1 MQRANEKQNE
11 MIYQLNE
18 MLREAKR
25 AMAADKASGQVDREK
40 LEASVRQLTT
50 VALFVGGAILACNIV
65 LILYLTLKPARKKS
79 NLFTGGSSSSSLIDP
94 RQSPQTLIENN
105 QGQES
110 PVVVMLSAQSSFR
123 KLLPFAKPQ
132 RDSAKHRR
140 NKSQRSEEEEHKELK

>member
-94 RQSPQTLIENN
+94 RQSPQPLIEN

-132 RDSAKHRR
+132 SDSAKHRR